1 MLMPTGEMAT
11 VNNCRAGKGRAGRD
25 VLPAQQ
31 VGLKCQS
38 LLTGHH
44 VGHDSALGQ
53 VVGDIRKKKKNTVS
67 LALLVFF
74 CENVSLRTSCESVHT
89 NPTVLDAAK
98 KGRTNLT
105 ALHFQKQ
112 KSNTSCG
119 PKKGWRFA
127 YNRKP
132 FGAPRRPLACLLARV
147 LACLFAC
154 LLAYGRFCGVVE
166 L

>member
-1 MLMPTGEMAT
+1 M
-11 VNNCRAGKGRAGRD
+11 NNCRAGKGRAGRD

-44 VGHDSALGQ
+44 VGHYSALGQ

-74 CENVSLRTSCESVHT
+74 CENVSLRTSCERVHT

-98 KGRTNLT
+98 KVPHRDAIRPSKPSGFCR
-105 ALHFQKQ
+105 AGSQG
-112 KSNTSCG
+112 TSLQPNRPGPLCG
-119 PKKGWRFA
+119 EGTTINDR
-127 YNRKP
+127 
-132 FGAPRRPLACLLARV
+132 
-147 LACLFAC
+147 
-154 LLAYGRFCGVVE
+154 
-166 L
+166 